1 MILPCDPGHAG
12 LAAPA
17 GRLPAPDITFGKVD
31 TEDQP
36 ELSAAAQ
43 VSSITTPM
51 SCP

>member
-1 MILPCDPGHAG
+1 VILPCDPGRGPGRAG
-12 LAAPA
+12 

-43 VSSITTPM
+43 VSSIPALM
-51 SCP
+51 PCP